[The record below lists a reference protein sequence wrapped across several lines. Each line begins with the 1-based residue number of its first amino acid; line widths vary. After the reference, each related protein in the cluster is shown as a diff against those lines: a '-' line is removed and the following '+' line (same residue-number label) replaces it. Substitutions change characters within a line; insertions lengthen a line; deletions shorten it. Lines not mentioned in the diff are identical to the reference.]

1 MRLFVS
7 HIHEE
12 APLAMAIKAELLNCF
27 GNQIDIFLAEDIPL
41 GTNWLN
47 EIQGALTQA
56 QIVVVLFSRASSTR
70 PWINIEAGYGVMAGK
85 KVLPLCHSGFG
96 KSELPV
102 IYGLLQAM
110 DVANAVDA
118 GRLLDQIAQNTP
130 AGRLLADRP
139 ECIRRWIE
147 KVSEACLLTPAGHSS
162 FHEPPCVWIV
172 GSNRG
177 LPNKQAETNKKFT
190 SFLAHAMVHQGFRA
204 VFGRSGLLD
213 QLGTTMVAEST
224 RLAEVDKETLTQFA
238 HASAMLT
245 NSDNAP
251 PNPVVVLGSTRAKRG
266 PRSIFLDSI
275 GRIPDVVVT
284 LGGSPSGRTPE
295 EVAIARSAQI
305 PLLPLHFTGGYSARE
320 EHSFSKMLNKEIA
333 QLQSTKRD
341 YASAAQKVCELI
353 AKQTEIG
360 RAQ

>member
-12 APLAMAIKAELLNCF
+12 APLAEAIKAELLTCF
-27 GNQIDIFLAEDIPL
+27 GNQINVFLAEDIPL

-47 EIQGALTQA
+47 EIQAALTQA
-56 QIVVVLFSRASSTR
+56 QIVLVLFSRASNSR

-85 KVLPLCHSGFG
+85 QVLPLCHSGFA

-110 DVANAVDA
+110 DIANSSDV
-118 GRLLDQIAQNTP
+118 GRLLDQIAKNTP
-130 AGRLLADRP
+130 AGRLLADRA

-147 KVSEACLLTPAGHSS
+147 KVSEASLRTPAGRSS

-177 LPNKQAETNKKFT
+177 LSNKQAETNKRFAG
-190 SFLAHAMVHQGFRA
+190 FLAHAMAHRGFRV

-213 QLGTTMVAEST
+213 HLGTMITDARPSEI
-224 RLAEVDKETLTQFA
+224 DKETLSQFA
-238 HASAMLT
+238 NASAMLKD
-245 NSDNAP
+245 SDDAP
-251 PNPVVVLGSTRAKRG
+251 PNPVVVLGSIRAKRG
-266 PRSIFLDSI
+266 PRSIFLDAI
-275 GRIPDVVVT
+275 GRIPDVVIA
-284 LGGSPSGRTPE
+284 LGGSTSGRTPG
-295 EVAIARSAQI
+295 EVALARSAQI
-305 PLLPLHFTGGYSARE
+305 PLLPLHFTGGYSATQ
-320 EHSFSKMLNKEIA
+320 EHSFSESLSAEIE

-341 YASAAQKVCELI
+341 FASVAHKLCELI
-353 AKQTEIG
+353 AKQTEVG
-360 RAQ
+360 RAE